1 MAAKVSFVR
10 TTNAKL
16 KNVPKK
22 EGQLIYVTDTGAQ
35 YFDTSTTNRIQIKD
49 PNAIN
54 KNTNSDVSAILNFT
68 NGIKINGTKISYDAT
83 TDTVTFE

>member
-1 MAAKVSFVR
+1 MAAKVSFIR

-16 KNVPKK
+16 NSIAKK

-35 YFDTSTTNRIQIKD
+35 YFDISTTNRIQIKD

-54 KNTNSDVSAILNFT
+54 KNTNSDVSAILNFV
-68 NGIKINGTKISYDAT
+68 NGMKINGTKISYDST

>member
-16 KNVPKK
+16 SSVTKK

-35 YFDTSTTNRIQIKD
+35 YFDISSTNRIQIKD

-54 KNTNSDVSAILNFT
+54 KYTNSDVSAILNFT
-68 NGIKINGTKISYDAT
+68 KGIKINGTSITYDAT

>member
-1 MAAKVSFVR
+1 MAAKVSFIR

-16 KNVPKK
+16 NSIAKK

-35 YFDTSTTNRIQIKD
+35 YFDISATNRIQIKD

-54 KNTNSDVSAILNFT
+54 KNTNADVSAILNFK
-68 NGIKINGTKISYDAT
+68 NGIKINGTKISYDST